1 MEAGPNDT
9 GAGVAQQIADLM
21 NERMDHSLKLKMPI
35 KENFEFQEDCEKY
48 FDFVKESFIGM
59 VA

>member
-35 KENFEFQEDCEKY
+35 KENFEFQEDDLEACAVVGPR
-48 FDFVKESFIGM
+48 FH
-59 VA
+59 